1 METRDRHW
9 FAAIDNGIHEIMHKR
24 NVSLARRAAFDTIA
38 NKENSCPKNDKE
50 KNSVIKN
57 NPWLH

>member
-1 METRDRHW
+1 MEIRDRHW

-38 NKENSCPKNDKE
+38 NKENSCPKNDKK
-50 KNSVIKN
+50 KN
-57 NPWLH
+57 P